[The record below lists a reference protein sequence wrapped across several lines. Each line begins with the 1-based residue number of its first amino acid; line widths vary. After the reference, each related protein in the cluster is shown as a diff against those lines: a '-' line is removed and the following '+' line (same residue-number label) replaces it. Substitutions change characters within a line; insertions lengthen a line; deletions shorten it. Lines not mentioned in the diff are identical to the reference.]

1 MYMYHVPY
9 GISFRD
15 KYCIDRSYR
24 QLVQLFLWNI
34 DNDTSLHWLLDMS
47 IIAFYFVSNIHKLHL
62 SDLYFF
68 PLIIM
73 RMNYVYFLLFRLLFY
88 LHYGGYIIA
97 YWLTTCNCPKMYF
110 LLFLWY
116 TYLDDVYTYIII
128 VASKAILPLST
139 PKKIIHST
147 Q

>member
-1 MYMYHVPY
+1 MYMYNVPY

-24 QLVQLFLWNI
+24 QLVQLFLRNI
-34 DNDTSLHWLLDMS
+34 DNDTSLHWLLDM
-47 IIAFYFVSNIHKLHL
+47 LHL
-62 SDLYFF
+62 SDLYVF
-68 PLIIM
+68 PLIII
-73 RMNYVYFLLFRLLFY
+73 RMNYVYFLLFRLWFY

-97 YWLTTCNCPKMYF
+97 YWLTTCHCPKMYF